1 MTSYL
6 ATPSYLKFVYG
17 AFSGRRREKL
27 DYILEPLQALLQLSL
42 LGFSPVG
49 SKLTIKDNLLYIQQP
64 GISQGIIRFFNDDTK
79 EDLYYLFNVFRRFV
93 VYYKH
98 IYADTRHKPLYEL
111 LIELSKRGLDKLIMT
126 YTNTD
131 RINVL
136 HTLQMYK
143 VILAKPDFVIPSQP
157 STAPSTASSTASSTA
172 PSTPSHNASSTAI
185 TSNGG
190 QNSLTNTDITKPGGK
205 TGKHTARTENTDLA
219 AIDNPVPPTNQDT
232 TTTTNNNNIPDLD
245 LLGIGTSA
253 GNIDNIFKNIVNIY
267 SHEELNIIYNTLI
280 ILQRRGEDD
289 GQTYID
295 GVNMILQPTYGKI
308 KQWINDNIAL

>member
-6 ATPSYLKFVYG
+6 ATPSYLKYVYG

-157 STAPSTASSTASSTA
+157 APSS
-172 PSTPSHNASSTAI
+172 N
-185 TSNGG
+185 TSNTTQPEPGASG
-190 QNSLTNTDITKPGGK
+190 GGK
-205 TGKHTARTENTDLA
+205 SGNKHGKNSAKTE
-219 AIDNPVPPTNQDT
+219 IIEPTENQDT
-232 TTTTNNNNIPDLD
+232 TANSPANTATNNIPELD
-245 LLGIGTSA
+245 LLGLGTSA
-253 GNIDNIFKNIVNIY
+253 GNIDNIFKNIVSIY

>member
-49 SKLTIKDNLLYIQQP
+49 SKLTLRDNLLHIQPP
-64 GISQGIIRFFNDDTK
+64 GVSQGIIRFFNDDTK

-98 IYADTRHKPLYEL
+98 IYSDTASPDIRPRHRALYEL

-143 VILAKPDFVIPSQP
+143 VILNKPDFVIPSIN
-157 STAPSTASSTASSTA
+157 STTSVFPNSDSGNKSSVT
-172 PSTPSHNASSTAI
+172 
-185 TSNGG
+185 
-190 QNSLTNTDITKPGGK
+190 NSGK
-205 TGKHTARTENTDLA
+205 TNKATAVKQDIESSDVANPNIT
-219 AIDNPVPPTNQDT
+219 IDTS
-232 TTTTNNNNIPDLD
+232 IPELD
-245 LLGIGTSA
+245 LLGLGTPA

-267 SHEELNIIYNTLI
+267 SNEELNIIYNTLV
-280 ILQRRGEDD
+280 ILQRKADD
-289 GQTYID
+289 DCQTYID
-295 GVNMILQPTYGKI
+295 GINMILQPTYGKI

>member
-6 ATPSYLKFVYG
+6 ATPSYLKYVYG

-98 IYADTRHKPLYEL
+98 IYSDIRHKPLYEL

-157 STAPSTASSTASSTA
+157 TT
-172 PSTPSHNASSTAI
+172 
-185 TSNGG
+185 
-190 QNSLTNTDITKPGGK
+190 TN
-205 TGKHTARTENTDLA
+205 H
-219 AIDNPVPPTNQDT
+219 
-232 TTTTNNNNIPDLD
+232 TTTNNTTTNNTTPNNNHHETGGKSGHKTGKNITKTETTEPTEHILSTQNQDNTNTTPTNTNTNNNIPELD
-245 LLGIGTSA
+245 LLGLGTSA

-267 SHEELNIIYNTLI
+267 SHEELSIIYNTLI

>member
-98 IYADTRHKPLYEL
+98 IYADTRHKQLYEL

-126 YTNTD
+126 YTNTE

-157 STAPSTASSTASSTA
+157 STASSTAHSTA
-172 PSTPSHNASSTAI
+172 PA
-185 TSNGG
+185 NGG
-190 QNSLTNTDITKPGGK
+190 SNSHTTTDTTKPGGK
-205 TGKHTARTENTDLA
+205 TGKHTARTENTDST
-219 AIDNPVPPTNQDT
+219 AIDNPTPPTTQDT
-232 TTTTNNNNIPDLD
+232 TNTNIPELD
-245 LLGIGTSA
+245 LLGIGGASA

-267 SHEELNIIYNTLI
+267 SNEELNIIYSTLI

>member
-6 ATPSYLKFVYG
+6 ATPSYLKYVYG

-27 DYILEPLQALLQLSL
+27 DYILEPLQSLLQLSL

-64 GISQGIIRFFNDDTK
+64 GLSQGIIRFFNDDTK

-93 VYYKH
+93 IYYKH

-111 LIELSKRGLDKLIMT
+111 LIELSKHGLDKLIMT

-157 STAPSTASSTASSTA
+157 DNT
-172 PSTPSHNASSTAI
+172 I
-185 TSNGG
+185 
-190 QNSLTNTDITKPGGK
+190 TNTTPTNIDTLKSGSK
-205 TGKHTARTENTDLA
+205 TSKHTARTETSESIN
-219 AIDNPVPPTNQDT
+219 NPILPLNQDT
-232 TTTTNNNNIPDLD
+232 TNAINTNNNIPELD
-245 LLGIGTSA
+245 LLGLGTTS

-280 ILQRRGEDD
+280 ILQRRGDD
-289 GQTYID
+289 DCQSYID

>member
-6 ATPSYLKFVYG
+6 ATPSYLKYVYG

-157 STAPSTASSTASSTA
+157 VATSTGTTNS
-172 PSTPSHNASSTAI
+172 
-185 TSNGG
+185 TSNNNLPETGSGG
-190 QNSLTNTDITKPGGK
+190 KSTHK
-205 TGKHTARTENTDLA
+205 TGKNSAKTETTEHTENL
-219 AIDNPVPPTNQDT
+219 DT
-232 TTTTNNNNIPDLD
+232 TNTNNNIPELD
-245 LLGIGTSA
+245 LLGLGNSA

>member
-17 AFSGRRREKL
+17 AFSGKRREKL

-49 SKLTIKDNLLYIQQP
+49 SKLTIKDNLLYIQTP
-64 GISQGIIRFFNDDTK
+64 GVSQGIIRFFNDDSK

-98 IYADTRHKPLYEL
+98 IYNDTKHRVLYDL
-111 LIELSKRGLDKLIMT
+111 LIELSKRGLDKLILT

-131 RINVL
+131 RISVL

-143 VILAKPDFVIPSQP
+143 VILNKPDFVIPSHP
-157 STAPSTASSTASSTA
+157 SNVSVSSNNDSGRSSVANSGKSKSMSVKSNSIESTGSSEPETGVSETG
-172 PSTPSHNASSTAI
+172 SHN
-185 TSNGG
+185 
-190 QNSLTNTDITKPGGK
+190 LTVVET
-205 TGKHTARTENTDLA
+205 H
-219 AIDNPVPPTNQDT
+219 
-232 TTTTNNNNIPDLD
+232 IPDLD
-245 LLGIGTSA
+245 VLGLGST
-253 GNIDNIFKNIVNIY
+253 GNIDNIFKNIVSIY
-267 SHEELNIIYNTLI
+267 SNEELNIIYNTLI
-280 ILQRRGEDD
+280 ILQRKADD
-289 GQTYID
+289 DCQTYID
-295 GVNMILQPTYGKI
+295 GLNMILQPTYGKI

>member
-49 SKLTIKDNLLYIQQP
+49 SKLTIKDNLLYIQTP
-64 GISQGIIRFFNDDTK
+64 GVSQGIIRFFNDDSK

-98 IYADTRHKPLYEL
+98 IYADTRHKALYEL

-126 YTNTD
+126 YTNTN

-143 VILAKPDFVIPSQP
+143 VILNKPDFVIPNPATDSKPNTGP
-157 STAPSTASSTASSTA
+157 STTFGASNGQPDNQHTSSTTASS
-172 PSTPSHNASSTAI
+172 
-185 TSNGG
+185 
-190 QNSLTNTDITKPGGK
+190 L
-205 TGKHTARTENTDLA
+205 
-219 AIDNPVPPTNQDT
+219 
-232 TTTTNNNNIPDLD
+232 PDLD
-245 LLGIGTSA
+245 ILGLGNT
-253 GNIDNIFKNIVNIY
+253 GNIDNIFKNIVSIY
-267 SHEELNIIYNTLI
+267 SNEELNIVYNTLL
-280 ILQRRGEDD
+280 ILQRRADD
-289 GQTYID
+289 DCQTYID
-295 GVNMILQPTYGKI
+295 GLNMVLQPTYGKI
-308 KQWINDNIAL
+308 KQWITDNIAL

>member
-6 ATPSYLKFVYG
+6 ATPSYLKYVYG

-79 EDLYYLFNVFRRFV
+79 EDLYYLFNVFRRYV

-98 IYADTRHKPLYEL
+98 IYSDSRHKPLYEL

-143 VILAKPDFVIPSQP
+143 VILAKPDFVIPSQH
-157 STAPSTASSTASSTA
+157 SNTNITNT
-172 PSTPSHNASSTAI
+172 TP
-185 TSNGG
+185 
-190 QNSLTNTDITKPGGK
+190 TNTDITKSGSK
-205 TGKHTARTENTDLA
+205 TSKHTSRTETIE
-219 AIDNPVPPTNQDT
+219 AIDNPVLPLNQDT
-232 TTTTNNNNIPDLD
+232 QSPNNANNIPELD
-245 LLGIGTSA
+245 LLGLGTSA

-280 ILQRRGEDD
+280 ILQRRGDDD

>member
-49 SKLTIKDNLLYIQQP
+49 SKLTIKDNLLYIQTP
-64 GISQGIIRFFNDDTK
+64 GVSQGIIRFFNDDSK

-98 IYADTRHKPLYEL
+98 IYADTRHKQLYEL

-143 VILAKPDFVIPSQP
+143 VILNKPDFVIPNP
-157 STAPSTASSTASSTA
+157 A
-172 PSTPSHNASSTAI
+172 
-185 TSNGG
+185 
-190 QNSLTNTDITKPGGK
+190 TDTKPTI
-205 TGKHTARTENTDLA
+205 TGTGPATNQ
-219 AIDNPVPPTNQDT
+219 IDNISTNPTNPASA
-232 TTTTNNNNIPDLD
+232 IPDLD
-245 LLGIGTSA
+245 ILGLGNT
-253 GNIDNIFKNIVNIY
+253 GNIDNIFKNIVSIY
-267 SHEELNIIYNTLI
+267 SNEELNIIYNTLL
-280 ILQRRGEDD
+280 ILQRRADD
-289 GQTYID
+289 DCQTYID
-295 GVNMILQPTYGKI
+295 GLNMVLQPTYGKI
-308 KQWINDNIAL
+308 KQWITDNIAL

>member
-49 SKLTIKDNLLYIQQP
+49 SKLTIKDNLLYIQPP

-98 IYADTRHKPLYEL
+98 IYADTRHKALYEL

-157 STAPSTASSTASSTA
+157 VNSLNA
-172 PSTPSHNASSTAI
+172 STPSVSPPSALLP
-185 TSNGG
+185 TS
-190 QNSLTNTDITKPGGK
+190 QSDKHIPTKPGK
-205 TGKHTARTENTDLA
+205 TTARIEPTDTSA
-219 AIDNPVPPTNQDT
+219 NNPILEPNQEPPTAS
-232 TTTTNNNNIPDLD
+232 IPELD
-245 LLGIGTSA
+245 LLGLGTTA

-280 ILQRRGEDD
+280 ILQRKADD
-289 GQTYID
+289 DCQTYID

>member
-6 ATPSYLKFVYG
+6 ATPSYLKFVYS

-49 SKLTIKDNLLYIQQP
+49 SKLTIKDNLLYIQTP
-64 GISQGIIRFFNDDTK
+64 GVSQGLIRFFNDDSK

-98 IYADTRHKPLYEL
+98 IYADSRHKPLYEL
-111 LIELSKRGLDKLIMT
+111 LIDLSKRGLDKLIMT

-143 VILAKPDFVIPSQP
+143 VILAKPDFVIPNPATDIKQT
-157 STAPSTASSTASSTA
+157 STSNSHIPIVDNSHAAPSI
-172 PSTPSHNASSTAI
+172 PEFDML
-185 TSNGG
+185 GLG
-190 QNSLTNTDITKPGGK
+190 NT
-205 TGKHTARTENTDLA
+205 
-219 AIDNPVPPTNQDT
+219 
-232 TTTTNNNNIPDLD
+232 
-245 LLGIGTSA
+245 
-253 GNIDNIFKNIVNIY
+253 GNIDNIFKNIVSIY
-267 SHEELNIIYNTLI
+267 SNEELNIIYNTLL
-280 ILQRRGEDD
+280 ILQRRADD
-289 GQTYID
+289 DCQTYID
-295 GVNMILQPTYGKI
+295 GLNLVLQPTYGKI
-308 KQWINDNIAL
+308 KQWITDNIAL

>member
-6 ATPSYLKFVYG
+6 ATPSYLKYVYG

-49 SKLTIKDNLLYIQQP
+49 SKLTIKDNLLYIQPP

-98 IYADTRHKPLYEL
+98 IYADTRHKALYEL

-143 VILAKPDFVIPSQP
+143 VILAKPDFVIPS
-157 STAPSTASSTASSTA
+157 APSAAQTSSTVNPEKTITNKPSKTTARIEPAEPIPDNTNPATNPEPATAS
-172 PSTPSHNASSTAI
+172 
-185 TSNGG
+185 
-190 QNSLTNTDITKPGGK
+190 
-205 TGKHTARTENTDLA
+205 
-219 AIDNPVPPTNQDT
+219 
-232 TTTTNNNNIPDLD
+232 IPELD
-245 LLGIGTSA
+245 LLGLGTTA
-253 GNIDNIFKNIVNIY
+253 GNIDNIFKNIVHIY

-280 ILQRRGEDD
+280 ILQRKADD
-289 GQTYID
+289 DCQTYID

>member
-6 ATPSYLKFVYG
+6 ATPSYLKYVYG

-98 IYADTRHKPLYEL
+98 IYSDTRHKPLYEL

-143 VILAKPDFVIPSQP
+143 VILAKPDFVIPSHPTTSQ
-157 STAPSTASSTASSTA
+157 SSTT
-172 PSTPSHNASSTAI
+172 TPNIATHNADT
-185 TSNGG
+185 TKSN
-190 QNSLTNTDITKPGGK
+190 SKTN
-205 TGKHTARTENTDLA
+205 KHTARTENTET
-219 AIDNPVPPTNQDT
+219 IDNPILPLNQDT
-232 TTTTNNNNIPDLD
+232 LSTNNSNNANNIPELD
-245 LLGIGTSA
+245 LLGLGTSA

-280 ILQRRGEDD
+280 ILQRRGDDD

>member
-49 SKLTIKDNLLYIQQP
+49 SKLTIKDNLLYIQTP
-64 GISQGIIRFFNDDTK
+64 GVSQGIIRFFNDDSK

-98 IYADTRHKPLYEL
+98 IYVETRHKQLYEL

-126 YTNTD
+126 YTNTE

-143 VILAKPDFVIPSQP
+143 VILNKPDFVIPNP
-157 STAPSTASSTASSTA
+157 A
-172 PSTPSHNASSTAI
+172 
-185 TSNGG
+185 
-190 QNSLTNTDITKPGGK
+190 TDTKPTTAN
-205 TGKHTARTENTDLA
+205 TGVSA
-219 AIDNPVPPTNQDT
+219 ASGTHSGQVDNISTNPANPTST
-232 TTTTNNNNIPDLD
+232 VSSIHDLD
-245 LLGIGTSA
+245 MLGLGNT
-253 GNIDNIFKNIVNIY
+253 GNIDNIFKNIVSIY
-267 SHEELNIIYNTLI
+267 SNEELNIIYNTLL
-280 ILQRRGEDD
+280 ILQRRADD
-289 GQTYID
+289 DCQTYID
-295 GVNMILQPTYGKI
+295 GLNMILQPTYGKI
-308 KQWINDNIAL
+308 KQWITDNIAL